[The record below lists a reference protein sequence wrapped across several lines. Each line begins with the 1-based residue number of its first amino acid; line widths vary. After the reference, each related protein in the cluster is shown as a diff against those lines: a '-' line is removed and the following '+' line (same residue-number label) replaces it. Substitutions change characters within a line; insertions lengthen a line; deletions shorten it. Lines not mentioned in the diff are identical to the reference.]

1 MERCPICK
9 ARLKTDT
16 PICPRCSTDL
26 SILMGID
33 FDAKQLIYDS
43 VSLLEANQLTEAAK
57 VIEQSVQLKRDP
69 LALALQN
76 FIQHK
81 RRVSAELSLL

>member
-9 ARLKTDT
+9 ARIKTDT

-26 SILMGID
+26 SILLGID
-33 FDAKQLIYDS
+33 LDAKRLISDS
-43 VSLLEANQLTEAAK
+43 VRLLDANQLIEAAK
-57 VIEQSVQLKRDP
+57 VIDQSVRLRRDP

-81 RRVSAELSLL
+81 RRVSAELFLL